1 MVSAAEL
8 REVKLA
14 RVKRRIALFSGVV
27 VWLAASAHAWGQEK
41 APIRRLDDPTRA
53 RVLAAVAALIILGF
67 GMVLLT
73 WLGAR
78 VTQRYRKGTSYLR
91 PTRPPGEHD
100 WAKRP
105 LEPRNEMNNDQ

>member
-8 REVKLA
+8 REVKVA
-14 RVKRRIALFSGVV
+14 RVLRRSALFSGVV
-27 VWLAASAHAWGQEK
+27 VWLAASAHLWGQER
-41 APIRRLDDPTRA
+41 APMRRLDDPTRA

-105 LEPRNEMNNDQ
+105 LAPRKSDSNE